1 MEARCGVRGSSELI
15 ADRPAPHI
23 GHRYHAVSAGV
34 PGSAA
39 SLSRFS
45 SSAGRG
51 FLPAC
56 PVVALEECA
65 EGRGGGDGPAA
76 REAAA
81 AVALLDLVDDDDD
94 RQCARRRA
102 AALLAAAAA
111 AAARPQLISPS

>member
-1 MEARCGVRGSSELI
+1 MKAGLFARAYCTQAPLRTVVQRALHKWTYLLTGCLPVLWTRRVYLQQMEARCGVRGSSELI

-34 PGSAA
+34 PGLAA

-65 EGRGGGDGPAA
+65 EGRGEEG
-76 REAAA
+76 
-81 AVALLDLVDDDDD
+81 
-94 RQCARRRA
+94 
-102 AALLAAAAA
+102 
-111 AAARPQLISPS
+111 

>member
-1 MEARCGVRGSSELI
+1 MYLQQMEARCGVRGSSELI

-34 PGSAA
+34 PGLAA

-65 EGRGGGDGPAA
+65 EGRGEEG
-76 REAAA
+76 
-81 AVALLDLVDDDDD
+81 
-94 RQCARRRA
+94 
-102 AALLAAAAA
+102 
-111 AAARPQLISPS
+111 